1 MSKKKSWYRIK
12 AAVAADQPAEILI
25 YDDIGLWGVNAMD
38 FVNDLKALGTQ
49 DVIVAISCYGGDVV
63 EGVAIYNALRRHS
76 GKVTTRVDSV
86 ACSMASVIFMAGE
99 QRIMPGNTMLM
110 THKPWSVYVGNS
122 DGVQQWTADMQKFN
136 DIVSSAYRRGGD
148 AITDEKL
155 AELMTG
161 DNWLTAETCQQ
172 LGLATEV
179 IDPIK
184 LAAKASPMS
193 YKLNVPDNIRAQIAD
208 PDDDAQTADPTAPPA
223 DPPPAPD
230 PAPPADT
237 PDPAA
242 LLRAA
247 SQQAADAGLSQQIVA
262 VIMSHPDVT
271 DAASVTAKIAWAQ
284 QINDACRIAKLPHL
298 ADGMLAAALP
308 LDEARKRLFATMQAA
323 AGADIDTTPP
333 DDPAPGDNK
342 PGAGKKLN
350 VLNIYKRRAQARAGA
365 NNHA

>member
-1 MSKKKSWYRIK
+1 MSTKAKKSWYRMK
-12 AAVAADQPAEILI
+12 AAAADQPAEILI
-25 YDDIGLWGVNAMD
+25 YDDIGLWGVNALD
-38 FVNDLKALGTQ
+38 FVKDLAKLGTQ

-161 DNWLTAETCQQ
+161 DNWLTADTCMQ
-172 LGLATEV
+172 LGLATEI

-208 PDDDAQTADPTAPPA
+208 PDDDTQTADPTAPD

-230 PAPPADT
+230 PQQPPAA
-237 PDPAA
+237 DPAA

-247 SQQAADAGLSQQIVA
+247 AKQIADAGLSANVA
-262 VIMSHPDVT
+262 SVILAHPDVT
-271 DAASVTAKIAWAQ
+271 DEASVTAKISWAKSVT
-284 QINDACRIAKLPHL
+284 DMCRTAKLPHL

-308 LDEARKRLFATMQAA
+308 LDAARERLFAAMQAA
-323 AGADIDTTPP
+323 AGADIDPTPP
-333 DDPAPGDNK
+333 DDSPPGGSQ
-342 PGAGKKLN
+342 PKKIN
-350 VLNIYKRRAQARAGA
+350 AFDIYKARAAARAAGGK
-365 NNHA
+365 HA

>member
-1 MSKKKSWYRIK
+1 MSTKAKKSWYRMK
-12 AAVAADQPAEILI
+12 PAAAADQPAEILI
-25 YDDIGLWGVNAMD
+25 YDDIGLWGVNALD
-38 FVNDLKALGTQ
+38 FVKDLAALGTQ
-49 DVIVAISCYGGDVV
+49 DVEVAISCYGGDVV

-161 DNWLTAETCQQ
+161 DNWLTADTCMQ
-172 LGLATEV
+172 LGLATEI

-208 PDDDAQTADPTAPPA
+208 PDDDTQTADPTAPD
-223 DPPPAPD
+223 DPPPA
-230 PAPPADT
+230 A
-237 PDPAA
+237 DPAA

-247 SQQAADAGLSQQIVA
+247 AKQIADAGLSANVA
-262 VIMSHPDVT
+262 SVILAHPDVT
-271 DAASVTAKIAWAQ
+271 DEASVTAKISWAKSVT
-284 QINDACRIAKLPHL
+284 DMCRTAKLPHL

-308 LDEARKRLFATMQAA
+308 LDAARERLFAAMQAA
-323 AGADIDTTPP
+323 AGADIDPAPP
-333 DDPAPGDNK
+333 DDSPPGGSQ
-342 PGAGKKLN
+342 PKKIN
-350 VLNIYKRRAQARAGA
+350 AFDIYKARAAARAAGGK
-365 NNHA
+365 HA

>member
-1 MSKKKSWYRIK
+1 VT
-12 AAVAADQPAEILI
+12 AL
-25 YDDIGLWGVNAMD
+25 D
-38 FVNDLKALGTQ
+38 FVKDLAALGTQ
-49 DVIVAISCYGGDVV
+49 DVTVAISCYGGDVV

-76 GKVTTRVDSV
+76 GKVKTRVDSV

-161 DNWLTAETCQQ
+161 DNWLTADTCMQ
-172 LGLATEV
+172 LGLATEI

-208 PDDDAQTADPTAPPA
+208 PDDDTQTADPTAPD

-230 PAPPADT
+230 PQQPPAA
-237 PDPAA
+237 DPAA

-247 SQQAADAGLSQQIVA
+247 AKQIADAGLSANVA
-262 VIMSHPDVT
+262 SVILAHPDVT
-271 DAASVTAKIAWAQ
+271 DEASVTAKISWAKSVT
-284 QINDACRIAKLPHL
+284 DMCRTAKLPHL

-308 LDEARKRLFATMQAA
+308 LDAARERLFAAMQAA
-323 AGADIDTTPP
+323 AGADIDPTPP
-333 DDPAPGDNK
+333 DDSPPGGSQ
-342 PGAGKKLN
+342 PKKIN
-350 VLNIYKRRAQARAGA
+350 AFDIYKARAAARAAGGK
-365 NNHA
+365 HA